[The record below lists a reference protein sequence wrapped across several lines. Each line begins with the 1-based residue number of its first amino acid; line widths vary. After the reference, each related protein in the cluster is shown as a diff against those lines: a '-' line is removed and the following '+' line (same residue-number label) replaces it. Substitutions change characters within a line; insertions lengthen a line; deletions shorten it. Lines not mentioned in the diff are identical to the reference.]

1 MELKPQ
7 KEISPEEYPTLLIT
21 SMGLV
26 KEMPRSN
33 FGDYNEFLQASGMTQ
48 GKVKGR
54 SEQQ

>member
-7 KEISPEEYPTLLIT
+7 KEISPEEYPTLLIS

-33 FGDYNEFLQASGMTQ
+33 FGDCNEFLQASGMTQ
-48 GKVKGR
+48 GKVW
-54 SEQQ
+54 